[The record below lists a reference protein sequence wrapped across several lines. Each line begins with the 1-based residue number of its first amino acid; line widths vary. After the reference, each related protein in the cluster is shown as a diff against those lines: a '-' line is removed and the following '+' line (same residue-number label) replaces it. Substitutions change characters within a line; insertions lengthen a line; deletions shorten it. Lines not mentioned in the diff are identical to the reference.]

1 MTKKGHYLKMRP
13 SSDLLFA
20 GNEYPRGLWRAVGGQ
35 RWAAL
40 TSILVVVR
48 VPSVQRIVVDFSK
61 KKEIVRKNK
70 IK

>member
-20 GNEYPRGLWRAVGGQ
+20 RNEYPRGLRRAGGGQ

-48 VPSVQRIVVDFSK
+48 VPSEGGNGK
-61 KKEIVRKNK
+61 K
-70 IK
+70 